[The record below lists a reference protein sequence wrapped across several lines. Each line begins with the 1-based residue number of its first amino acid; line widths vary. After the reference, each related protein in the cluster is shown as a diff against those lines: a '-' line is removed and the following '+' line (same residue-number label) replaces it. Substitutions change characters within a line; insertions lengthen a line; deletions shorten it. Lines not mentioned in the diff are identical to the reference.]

1 MARAPHPRRAKQP
14 ERGRR
19 VPADDRVAAPVPV
32 SMRSRKPKG
41 AQRALRAAAFALIG
55 VVAIVLVAVVLAG
68 GWYLQGAPEL
78 AEPVTVEIPSGA
90 TTQRIAEILTEAG
103 VVSDPLH
110 FRLKARMKGVDGDFK
125 PGTFTIE
132 DASIDKLFAQLVAG
146 PPIDY
151 VDVTIPEGFTVEE
164 IAARI
169 EAKTGIHSAEF
180 LQYAESGAEGY
191 VATRPYLAGAYEGKL
206 EGYLFPK
213 TYRILKGATAAEVVD
228 VMLDQFEAEFAT
240 VDLTWANANGLST
253 QDIVIIASMIER
265 ETMVDTERPLVSS
278 VIQNRIDLGMRLQ
291 IDATIEY
298 VIASRQVRLN
308 YDDLQIDTP
317 YNTYRNGG
325 LPPGPIS
332 NPGLASLQAAA
343 NPAQTDYLYYVLT
356 SKDGSHTF
364 TTNEADHIAAK
375 AISKQVFGQ

>member
-1 MARAPHPRRAKQP
+1 MARVPQPRYARRP

-19 VPADDRVAAPVPV
+19 AEIGNRVSAPTPVP
-32 SMRSRKPKG
+32 MRPRMSGGK
-41 AQRALRAAAFALIG
+41 QRALRAAAFALI
-55 VVAIVLVAVVLAG
+55 ALVALILVAAALAG

-78 AEPVTVEIPSGA
+78 EDPVTVEIPGGA
-90 TTQRIAEILTEAG
+90 TTQDIAEILAEAG
-103 VVSDPLH
+103 VVSDPLR
-110 FRLKARMKGVDGDFK
+110 FRLQARLEGVDGDFK

-132 DASIDKLFAQLVAG
+132 DANIDKLFAQLVAG

-169 EAKTGIHSAEF
+169 EARTGIHSAEF

-228 VMLDQFEAEFAT
+228 MMLDQFEQEFAT
-240 VDLTWANANGLST
+240 VDVTWANANGLST
-253 QDIVIIASMIER
+253 QDIVTIASMIER

-298 VIASRQVRLN
+298 VIASRQVRLT

-332 NPGLASLQAAA
+332 NPGLASLEAAA
-343 NPAQTDYLYYVLT
+343 NPATTDYLYYVLT

-364 TTNEADHIAAK
+364 TTNEADHLAAK